1 MGADKI
7 KYAYSNGTVFFKAV
21 KKVKDNQEKTTLGDI
36 SALSDLK
43 DKMDGKK

>member
-21 KKVKDNQEKTTLGDI
+21 KKVKNNPLGWVPVCNFTF
-36 SALSDLK
+36 
-43 DKMDGKK
+43 